1 MYTCLHGIYFSTK
14 FSFLLILS
22 ISFGVSCVFTY
33 SLYLDSVQDGSTA
46 LMVAA
51 QNGHLRIVELLIA
64 AKALV
69 NIQTNVSHI
78 DGVCVLAD
86 CVVECVH

>member
-1 MYTCLHGIYFSTK
+1 M
-14 FSFLLILS
+14 
-22 ISFGVSCVFTY
+22 FTD
-33 SLYLDSVQDGSTA
+33 SPYLDSVQDGFTA
-46 LMVAA
+46 LIVAA

-78 DGVCVLAD
+78 DGVCVPAD
-86 CVVECVH
+86 CVVEYVH